1 MKEALAKLE
10 KEVQELHKE
19 EQGKLE
25 EEKKK
30 ALDRLQRLVSYWY
43 TVVIPTFLDRQ
54 VWANS
59 VDPWRNCLIRVYTVC
74 QCLNFLEASF

>member
-1 MKEALAKLE
+1 MSSMGTNTMLFIFINWVSLIVCRRQMKDALAKLE

-30 ALDRLQRLVSYWY
+30 ALDRLQRLVSDCKVYK
-43 TVVIPTFLDRQ
+43 F
-54 VWANS
+54 
-59 VDPWRNCLIRVYTVC
+59 VDTY
-74 QCLNFLEASF
+74 